1 MPGSCKRKNISPGL
15 VHVYTG
21 NGKGKTT
28 AALGLALRAAGQG
41 LRVCMV
47 QFMKGKTNYGELR
60 AAKKVGIVIRQFGRP
75 DFVDKRNPDPRDISG
90 AQQAL
95 SFAYGIMKS
104 KGCDLLILDELNV
117 ALDFKLVGLKQVLT
131 LLAEKPEGLELVIM
145 GRYAPR
151 ALLRRADLVT
161 EMKEVKHYYA
171 KGVVA
176 RKGIEY

>member
-1 MPGSCKRKNISPGL
+1 MPGQIQ
-15 VHVYTG
+15 VYTG

-41 LRVCMV
+41 KKVRIV

-60 AAKKVGIVIRQFGRP
+60 SAKKAGITIRQFGRP
-75 DFVDKRNPDPRDISG
+75 DFVDKKNPDPLDFRG
-90 AQQAL
+90 AQQGLA
-95 SFAYGIMKS
+95 FAYGIMKS
-104 KGCDLLILDELNV
+104 GRCDLLVLDELNV

-131 LLAEKPEGLELVIM
+131 LIAKKPAGLELVIT

-161 EMKEVKHYYA
+161 EMREVKHYYS
-171 KGVVA
+171 KGVMA